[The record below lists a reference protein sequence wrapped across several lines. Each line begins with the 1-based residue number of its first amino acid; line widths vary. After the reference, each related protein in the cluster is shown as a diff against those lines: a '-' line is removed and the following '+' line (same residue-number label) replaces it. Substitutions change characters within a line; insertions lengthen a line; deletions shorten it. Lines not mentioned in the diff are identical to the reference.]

1 MRQIVGA
8 NCRWNTPVVHW
19 FQRERRMGRVR
30 CRGTGIYGAIAV
42 VAAALGAGPAN
53 AFPDKPIRMVVSFP
67 AGGTGDAVARVLAD
81 GLSARMKQTIVVDN
95 QGGAAGTIGAAIVA
109 RATPDGYT
117 MLVSATSVFAIVPN
131 MRKVEFDPIGD
142 LTPVARVGESLR
154 ALAVNP
160 KLPANTVAEL
170 VAYAK
175 KNPGKL
181 NYGSAGPGST
191 VHILTESFR
200 RAAGIDLVHIP
211 YRGAA
216 PALQG
221 LLAGDIEMLVDT
233 VVIPHIKA
241 GTVRGLAAVGP
252 ARLDELPD
260 LPTLAEAGYPSVRTS
275 GWSALFGPAKLSPEL
290 VKFYAGH
297 VEGLFKDQAFITRL
311 IATGSVPAF
320 LAPAPFA
327 DYVKEDNAYFGKLIR
342 DAGIKLQN

>member
-1 MRQIVGA
+1 MGWVRRRTPGICLVFAVAGA
-8 NCRWNTPVVHW
+8 LV
-19 FQRERRMGRVR
+19 
-30 CRGTGIYGAIAV
+30 
-42 VAAALGAGPAN
+42 AGPAN
-53 AFPDKPIRMVVSFP
+53 AFPEKPIRMVVSFP

-109 RATPDGYT
+109 RAPPDGYT

-131 MRKVEFDPIGD
+131 MRKVDFDPIAD
-142 LTPVARVGESLR
+142 LRPVARVGESLR
-154 ALAVNP
+154 ALAVSS
-160 KLPANTVAEL
+160 KLPVKSVAEL

-175 KNPGKL
+175 RNAGKL

-200 RAAGIDLVHIP
+200 RAAGIDIVHIP

-221 LLAGDIEMLVDT
+221 LLAGDVDILIDT

-241 GTVRGLAAVGP
+241 GTVPGLAAVGQD
-252 ARLDELPD
+252 RLDELPD

-275 GWSALFGPAKLSPEL
+275 GWSALFGPAKLPPEL
-290 VKFYAGH
+290 VAFYAGH
-297 VEGLFKDQAFITRL
+297 VEALFKDKAFVARL
-311 IATGSVPAF
+311 IATGSLPAY
-320 LAPAPFA
+320 LGPAPFA

-342 DAGIKLQN
+342 DAGIKLN

>member
-1 MRQIVGA
+1 
-8 NCRWNTPVVHW
+8 
-19 FQRERRMGRVR
+19 
-30 CRGTGIYGAIAV
+30 
-42 VAAALGAGPAN
+42 
-53 AFPDKPIRMVVSFP
+53 
-67 AGGTGDAVARVLAD
+67 
-81 GLSARMKQTIVVDN
+81 MK
-95 QGGAAGTIGAAIVA
+95 
-109 RATPDGYT
+109 
-117 MLVSATSVFAIVPN
+117 S
-131 MRKVEFDPIGD
+131 
-142 LTPVARVGESLR
+142 
-154 ALAVNP
+154 
-160 KLPANTVAEL
+160 VAEL

-200 RAAGIDLVHIP
+200 RAAGIDIVHIP

-221 LLAGDIEMLVDT
+221 LLAGDVEMLIDT

-275 GWSALFGPAKLSPEL
+275 GWSALFGPAKLPPEL
-290 VKFYAGH
+290 VAFYAGH
-297 VEGLFKDQAFITRL
+297 VEALFKDKAFVTRL
-311 IATGSVPAF
+311 IATGSMPAF
-320 LAPAPFA
+320 LGPAPFA

-342 DAGIKLQN
+342 DAGIKLRATKSGPDRKIEKQPIASQAPHSVRTRQSLGAPGSALEHGLRPAEERVGGVVEPQVVLRRGGGVRDARAS

>member
-1 MRQIVGA
+1 MGWVGRRRPGICLAFAVVGA
-8 NCRWNTPVVHW
+8 L
-19 FQRERRMGRVR
+19 
-30 CRGTGIYGAIAV
+30 I
-42 VAAALGAGPAN
+42 AGPASS
-53 AFPDKPIRMVVSFP
+53 FPDKPIRMVVSFP

-81 GLSARMKQTIVVDN
+81 GLSARMKQTVVVDN
-95 QGGAAGTIGAAIVA
+95 QGGAAGTIGAATVA
-109 RATPDGYT
+109 RAAPDGYT
-117 MLVSATSVFAIVPN
+117 MLVSATSVFAVVPN
-131 MRKVEFDPIGD
+131 MRKIDFDPIAD
-142 LTPVARVGESLR
+142 LKPVARVGESLR
-154 ALAVNP
+154 ALAVSP
-160 KLPANTVAEL
+160 KLPVKTVAEL

-221 LLAGDIEMLVDT
+221 LLAGDVEMLIDT
-233 VVIPHIKA
+233 VVIPHIKS
-241 GTVRGLAAVGP
+241 GTVRGLAAVGQE
-252 ARLDELPD
+252 RLDELPG

-275 GWSALFGPAKLSPEL
+275 GWSGLFGPAKLPPEL
-290 VKFYAGH
+290 VVFYAGH
-297 VEGLFKDQAFITRL
+297 VEALFKDKAFVARL
-311 IATGSVPAF
+311 IATGSTPAF

>member
-1 MRQIVGA
+1 MHWG
-8 NCRWNTPVVHW
+8 CRTSHICGLVVVLA
-19 FQRERRMGRVR
+19 G
-30 CRGTGIYGAIAV
+30 
-42 VAAALGAGPAN
+42 VAAAGPVY

-81 GLSARMKQTIVVDN
+81 GLSARMKQTVVVDN
-95 QGGAAGTIGAAIVA
+95 QGGAAGTIGAAAVA
-109 RATPDGYT
+109 RAAPDGYT

-131 MRKVEFDPIGD
+131 MRKVEFDPIAD
-142 LTPVARVGESLR
+142 LKPVARVGESLR
-154 ALAVNP
+154 ALAISP
-160 KLPANTVAEL
+160 KLPVKSVAEL

-200 RAAGIDLVHIP
+200 RAAGIDVQHIP

-221 LLAGDIEMLVDT
+221 LFAGDVEMLIDT
-233 VVIPHIKA
+233 VVIPHIKS

-252 ARLDELPD
+252 ARLAELPD

-275 GWSALFGPAKLSPEL
+275 GWSALFGPAKLPPEL
-290 VKFYAGH
+290 VTFYAGH
-297 VEGLFKDQAFITRL
+297 VEALFKDKAFVARL

-320 LAPAPFA
+320 LGPAPFA

-342 DAGIKLQN
+342 DAGIKLN

>member
-1 MRQIVGA
+1 
-8 NCRWNTPVVHW
+8 
-19 FQRERRMGRVR
+19 MGWG
-30 CRGTGIYGAIAV
+30 RGRTSGIWGLAV
-42 VAAALGAGPAN
+42 VVFGALGVPAQ

-81 GLSARMKQTIVVDN
+81 GLAARLKQTIVVDN

-109 RATPDGYT
+109 RAVPDGYT
-117 MLVSATSVFAIVPN
+117 MLVSATSVFAVVPN
-131 MRKVEFDPIGD
+131 MRKVDFDPIAD
-142 LTPVARVGESLR
+142 LKPVARVGESLR
-154 ALAVNP
+154 ALAISP
-160 KLPANTVAEL
+160 KLPVKTLAEL
-170 VAYAK
+170 VAFAK

-200 RAAGIDLVHIP
+200 RAAGIDILHIP

-221 LLAGDIEMLVDT
+221 LLAGDIDILIDT

-241 GTVRGLAAVGP
+241 GTVPGLAAVGL

-275 GWSALFGPAKLSPEL
+275 GWSALFGPAKLPPEL
-290 VKFYAGH
+290 VTFYAGH
-297 VEGLFKDQAFITRL
+297 VEALFSDKAFVTRL
-311 IATGSVPAF
+311 IATGSLPAF
-320 LAPAPFA
+320 LGPDRSPTMS
-327 DYVKEDNAYFGKLIR
+327 GKTTLIS
-342 DAGIKLQN
+342 AS

>member
-1 MRQIVGA
+1 
-8 NCRWNTPVVHW
+8 
-19 FQRERRMGRVR
+19 MGWG
-30 CRGTGIYGAIAV
+30 RGRTSGIWGLAV
-42 VAAALGAGPAN
+42 VVFGALGVPAQ

-81 GLSARMKQTIVVDN
+81 GLAARLKQTIVVDN

-109 RATPDGYT
+109 RAVPDGYT
-117 MLVSATSVFAIVPN
+117 MLVSATSVFAVVPN
-131 MRKVEFDPIGD
+131 MRKVDFDPIAD
-142 LTPVARVGESLR
+142 LKPVARVGESLR
-154 ALAVNP
+154 ALAISH
-160 KLPANTVAEL
+160 KLPVKTLAEL
-170 VAYAK
+170 VAFAK

-200 RAAGIDLVHIP
+200 RAAGIDILHIP

-221 LLAGDIEMLVDT
+221 LLAGDIDILIDT

-241 GTVRGLAAVGP
+241 GTVPGLAAVGL

-275 GWSALFGPAKLSPEL
+275 GWSALFGPAKLPPEL
-290 VKFYAGH
+290 VSFYAGH
-297 VEGLFKDQAFITRL
+297 VEALFSDKGFVTRL
-311 IATGSVPAF
+311 IATGSLPAF
-320 LAPAPFA
+320 LGPAPFA

-342 DAGIKLQN
+342 DAGIKLN

>member
-1 MRQIVGA
+1 MGWGRRRTA
-8 NCRWNTPVVHW
+8 NIWGLAV
-19 FQRERRMGRVR
+19 
-30 CRGTGIYGAIAV
+30 ILLAIAP
-42 VAAALGAGPAN
+42 GAVHA
-53 AFPDKPIRMVVSFP
+53 AFPEKPIRLVVSFP

-81 GLSARMKQTIVVDN
+81 GLSARMKQTVVVDN

-109 RATPDGYT
+109 RAAPDGYT
-117 MLVSATSVFAIVPN
+117 MLVSATSVFAVVPH
-131 MRKVEFDPIGD
+131 MRKIDFDPIAD
-142 LTPVARVGESLR
+142 LRPIARVGESLR
-154 ALAVNP
+154 ALAVSP
-160 KLPANTVAEL
+160 KLPVKSLADL

-191 VHILTESFR
+191 VHILTESLR
-200 RAAGIDLVHIP
+200 RAAGIDIVHIP

-221 LLAGDIEMLVDT
+221 LLADNVEMLIDT

-252 ARLDELPD
+252 TRLDELPD
-260 LPTLAEAGYPSVRTS
+260 LPTVAEAGYPSVRTS
-275 GWSALFGPAKLSPEL
+275 GWSALFGPAKLPAEL
-290 VKFYAGH
+290 AAFYAGH
-297 VEGLFKDQAFITRL
+297 VEALFKDQAFLTRL

-320 LAPAPFA
+320 LGSAPFA

-342 DAGIKLQN
+342 DAGIKLN

>member
-1 MRQIVGA
+1 MVDCAPKGGTHGRGSSPDAGICGLILGVAGA
-8 NCRWNTPVVHW
+8 L
-19 FQRERRMGRVR
+19 
-30 CRGTGIYGAIAV
+30 A
-42 VAAALGAGPAN
+42 AGPVN

-81 GLSARMKQTIVVDN
+81 GLSTRMKQTVVVDN

-109 RATPDGYT
+109 RAAPDGYT

-142 LTPVARVGESLR
+142 LKPVARVGELLR
-154 ALAVNP
+154 ALAVSP
-160 KLPANTVAEL
+160 KLPVKTVAEL

-191 VHILTESFR
+191 VHILTELFR
-200 RAAGIDLVHIP
+200 RAAGIDLQHIP

-221 LLAGDIEMLVDT
+221 LLAGDVEMLIDT
-233 VVIPHIKA
+233 VVIPHIKS
-241 GTVRGLAAVGP
+241 GTVRGLASVGP

-275 GWSALFGPAKLSPEL
+275 GWSALFGPAKLPPEL
-290 VKFYAGH
+290 VAFYAGH
-297 VEGLFKDQAFITRL
+297 VEALFKDQAFVARL